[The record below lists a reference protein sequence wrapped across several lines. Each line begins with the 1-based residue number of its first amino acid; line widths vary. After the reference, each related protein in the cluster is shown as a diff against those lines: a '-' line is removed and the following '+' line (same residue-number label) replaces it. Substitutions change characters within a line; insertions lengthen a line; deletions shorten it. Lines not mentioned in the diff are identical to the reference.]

1 MESANH
7 ERIGKKGPGGE
18 QVSVSYETSLE
29 TAYQQFLSGKI
40 SGDDAYKLALGV
52 ECECGNGSTHCWSS
66 THEEMRNQM
75 MAAKYTEASQ
85 ETIVTTCANCGKQLN
100 QLQCKLV
107 CECGYFAS
115 CSDYY

>member
-1 MESANH
+1 
-7 ERIGKKGPGGE
+7 
-18 QVSVSYETSLE
+18 VTVSYEISLE
-29 TAYQQFLSGKI
+29 IAYGQFLSGKI
-40 SGDDAYKLALGV
+40 SGEEAYKLALGV
-52 ECECGNGSTHCWSS
+52 ECECGNGGTHCWSS

-75 MAAKYTEASQ
+75 IAAKYSDTSV
-85 ETIVTTCANCGKQLN
+85 ETLITTCVNCGKQLN